1 MHYRRLLL
9 ALFAALLLTGGS
21 QALAPASLGAQALA
35 PASLNP
41 RSPLVVTTEWL
52 GAHLHDAN
60 LVLLHV
66 GDPRDY
72 PAAHI
77 PGARLVGLQD
87 ISVGDRTGGG
97 LALEMP
103 SADTLRARLAAL
115 GVSDDSRVILY
126 YGKDW
131 VSPTTR
137 VFLTLQWAGVGDN
150 VSILDGGMGEWT
162 RAGHATSDEVPAP
175 RTGSLSPLT
184 IRNFVVDAAYVKSMI
199 GKPGVS
205 IVDARAA
212 AFYDGAQTGG
222 SATTP
227 HKTGH
232 IAGAR
237 NVPFSAV
244 TNESLRFRSPAELA
258 DVFAKAGVGPN
269 DVVIGYCHVGQQA
282 TVMLT
287 AARLLGHPI
296 LLYDGSFQ
304 DWSARPDTP
313 VETVPAKKTP

>member
-1 MHYRRLLL
+1 MRSPRILL
-9 ALFAALLLTGGS
+9 ALLAALPLTSGT

-41 RSPLVVTTEWL
+41 RTPLFVSPEWL
-52 GAHLHDAN
+52 SAHLRDAN

-66 GDPRDY
+66 GDPGDY

-77 PGARLVGLQD
+77 PGARLVGVQD

-131 VSPTTR
+131 ASPTTR
-137 VFLTLQWAGVGDN
+137 VFLTLQWAGVGDS
-150 VSILDGGMGEWT
+150 VSILDGGMGAWT
-162 RAGHATSDEVPAP
+162 GAGHATTAEVPAP
-175 RTGSLSPLT
+175 RAGSLSPLKV
-184 IRNFVVDAAYVKSMI
+184 RNFVVDAAYVKSMI

-205 IVDARAA
+205 IVDARAP
-212 AFYDGAQTGG
+212 AFYDGTQAGG
-222 SATTP
+222 TP
-227 HKTGH
+227 TSPHRTGH

-237 NVPFSAV
+237 SVPFSAV

-258 DVFAKAGVGPN
+258 DVFTKAGVGPN
-269 DVVIGYCHVGQQA
+269 DVVIGYCHIGQQA

-287 AARLLGHPI
+287 AARLLGHSI

-304 DWSARPDTP
+304 DWSARPDAP
-313 VETVPAKKTP
+313 VETAPASKAP

>member
-1 MHYRRLLL
+1 MRSPRLLTFL
-9 ALFAALLLTGGS
+9 I
-21 QALAPASLGAQALA
+21 ASLPLTAGAQALA
-35 PASLNP
+35 PAARDARAPSFVD
-41 RSPLVVTTEWL
+41 SEWL
-52 GAHLHDAN
+52 SRHLHDPN
-60 LVLLHV
+60 LMLLHV
-66 GDPRDY
+66 GDPREY

-162 RAGHATSDEVPAP
+162 RTGNATTAEVPAP
-175 RTGSLSPLT
+175 RAGALSPLKV
-184 IRNFVVDAAYVKSMI
+184 RNFVVDAAYVRSMI

-205 IVDARAA
+205 IVDARAS
-212 AFYDGAQTGG
+212 AFYDGTQTGG
-222 SATTP
+222 NAAAP

-237 NVPFSAV
+237 SVPFSAV
-244 TNESLRFRSPAELA
+244 TSESLRFKSPAELA
-258 DVFAKAGVGPN
+258 EVFTKAGVGPN

-304 DWSARPDTP
+304 DWSARPDAP
-313 VETVPAKKTP
+313 VETSPAKKSP